1 MNQLRVG
8 HISVFPMDK
17 VLHLKGIWIP
27 PLAKIT
33 QEGRKIRLLY
43 NFSWS
48 NLNAKVDQAASKEA
62 MQFVRYLHRLI
73 YCIVDGNPLLGP
85 DI

>member
-8 HISVFPMDK
+8 HILVSPMEK
-17 VLHLKGIWIP
+17 VLRLKGIWIP

-33 QEGRKIRLLY
+33 QKGRKIRLLY

-48 NLNAKVDQAASKEA
+48 NMNAKVNQAASKEA
-62 MQFVRYLHRLI
+62 MQFVISLHRLL
-73 YCIVDGNPLLGP
+73 YCIMESNPLLGP
-85 DI
+85 AF